1 MADPAKR
8 GRLSSL
14 DTLPEWADEAKLWA
28 FGELKARQR
37 PQLEILEE
45 FNAKL
50 RAAAWEQGISDAP
63 QISKSAFNRVSMRLA
78 VLGRRLEETREI
90 ANVLAPKLDQAGD
103 ASVTLLVAE
112 SIKMLVHE
120 MLSNAGDLSADGD
133 TAEMLM
139 LTSRALKHAE
149 EAKRISADGRRK
161 IEAEFKEKTGKVIEK
176 VGQEAGLSAERI
188 AQLRRDFLGVRP
200 KADGDNAP
208 R

>member
-1 MADPAKR
+1 MADTAKR

-14 DTLPEWADEAKLWA
+14 DTLPEWADESKLWA

-50 RAAAWEQGISDAP
+50 RAAAWEQGITDPP

-120 MLSNAGDLSADGD
+120 MLSNAGELSADGA

-149 EAKRISADGRRK
+149 EAKRISADGRRQL
-161 IEAEFKEKTGKVIEK
+161 EAELMAKAAAAVEK
-176 VGQEAGLSAERI
+176 VAKAQGGTPESI
-188 AQLRRDFLGVRP
+188 AALKAALGVQIKDR
-200 KADGDNAP
+200 G
-208 R
+208 

>member
-1 MADPAKR
+1 MADTAKR

-14 DTLPEWADEAKLWA
+14 DTLPDWADEAKLWA

-37 PQLEILEE
+37 PQLEILDE

-50 RAAAWEQGISDAP
+50 RSAAWEQGVTDPP

-120 MLSNAGDLSADGD
+120 MLSNAGELSADGA

-161 IEAEFKEKTGKVIEK
+161 IEAEFKEKADKVIEK

-200 KADGDNAP
+200 KTDGGNAS

>member
-1 MADPAKR
+1 MADTAKR

-50 RAAAWEQGISDAP
+50 RAAAWEQGITDPP

-120 MLSNAGDLSADGD
+120 MLSNAGELSADGA

-161 IEAEFKEKTGKVIEK
+161 LEAELMAKAAAAVEK
-176 VGQEAGLSAERI
+176 VAKAQGGTPESI
-188 AQLRRDFLGVRP
+188 AALKAALGVQIKDR
-200 KADGDNAP
+200 G
-208 R
+208 

>member
-1 MADPAKR
+1 MADTAKR

-14 DTLPEWADEAKLWA
+14 DTLPEWADESKLWA

-50 RAAAWEQGISDAP
+50 RAAAWEQGITDPP

-120 MLSNAGDLSADGD
+120 MLSNAGELSADGA

-161 IEAEFKEKTGKVIEK
+161 LEAELMAKAAAAVEK
-176 VGQEAGLSAERI
+176 VAKAQGGTPESI
-188 AQLRRDFLGVRP
+188 AALKAALGVQIKDR
-200 KADGDNAP
+200 G
-208 R
+208 

>member
-37 PQLEILEE
+37 PQLEILDE

-50 RAAAWEQGISDAP
+50 RAAAWEQGITDPP

-103 ASVTLLVAE
+103 ASVTLMVAE

-120 MLSNAGDLSADGD
+120 MLSNAGELSADGD

-161 IEAEFKEKTGKVIEK
+161 IEAELMAKAAAAVEK
-176 VGQEAGLSAERI
+176 VAKAQGGTPESI
-188 AQLRRDFLGVRP
+188 AALKAAIGVQIKDR
-200 KADGDNAP
+200 G
-208 R
+208 

>member
-1 MADPAKR
+1 MANDRAKR

-14 DTLPEWADEAKLWA
+14 DTLPAWADEVKMWA
-28 FGELKARQR
+28 FGELKTRER
-37 PQLEILEE
+37 PQLEILDE

-50 RAAAWEQGISDAP
+50 RAAAREEGIADPP
-63 QISKSAFNRVSMRLA
+63 QISKSAFNRASMRLA
-78 VLGRRLEETREI
+78 VLGRRLEETRDI

-120 MLSNAGDLSADGD
+120 MLSNAGELSADGD

-149 EAKRISADGRRK
+149 EAKRISSDGRRK
-161 IEAEFKEKTGKVIEK
+161 IEAELMTKAAAAVEK
-176 VGQEAGLSAERI
+176 VAKAQGGTPESI
-188 AQLRRDFLGVRP
+188 AALKQALGVQIKDRF
-200 KADGDNAP
+200 
-208 R
+208 

>member
-1 MADPAKR
+1 MADNAKR

-14 DTLPEWADEAKLWA
+14 DTLPEWADESKLWA

-37 PQLEILEE
+37 PQLEILDE

-90 ANVLAPKLDQAGD
+90 ANVLAPKLNQAGD

-120 MLSNAGDLSADGD
+120 MLSNAGELSADGS

-161 IEAEFKEKTGKVIEK
+161 IEAELMAKAAAAVEK
-176 VGQEAGLSAERI
+176 VAKAQGGTPESI
-188 AQLRRDFLGVRP
+188 AALKAAIGVQIKDR
-200 KADGDNAP
+200 G
-208 R
+208 